1 MRWLGRLFHK
11 RLMEKQLDAE
21 LRFHLEQRVR
31 DFVAS
36 GMDEEEAR
44 RRAHLTF
51 GGLEQ
56 VKQDCR
62 DSRIENHIQD
72 FLRDLQ
78 YAFRSLGKDRRFALI
93 AVFALALGIGA
104 TTVMFSVLYNVVFDP
119 FPYRDFQHSIV
130 FEMRDLASTGDKGEG
145 VRDHYTI
152 PEFLAIRQQ
161 NHVFED
167 IVGNY
172 QLDVLYADGKGTRR
186 FLGGYATTNGFDFL
200 GVPPILGRVFT
211 PDDGKPGA
219 PLVFMMNYRLWQTE
233 FNGDPKMLGK
243 TFFLN
248 GKPRTLVGIM
258 PQRFN
263 GYGSSLWFPLSLYP
277 GADGTVFPV
286 KDPDVIWALARLKK
300 GVSLQAAA
308 ADLDGI
314 LHRLAQTN
322 PGELYPKQFKVVTRT
337 LLDFVVGDFKSTLYA
352 LLAAVFLLLLIACSN
367 VGNLL
372 LARATIRE
380 REIAVR
386 TSLGASRGRLIR
398 QLLVESFVLALAACF
413 AGCLFAYFGIRGL
426 VAIIPRGPIPE
437 ETVIGL
443 NPVVL
448 LFALAI
454 AVLTTVICGLAPA
467 LHAVRGN
474 LQLSMTNSGKG
485 AGGGFH
491 HGKLRAGLVIAEVAL
506 SIVLLTGAGLLMR
519 SFFTLTHVDLGFNPE
534 RLLYT
539 RIVPAVDD
547 RYDTAVKK
555 KLFFEQILQRVKAVP
570 GVTTATVSL
579 SMPPLGGA
587 GSFITIP
594 GKTHS
599 ERWESMVD
607 LCSEGYFQTLGL
619 QLLRGRL
626 LSETDIDSARHV
638 AVVNQAFAR
647 AYFGSEDPLGQKI
660 KFDVLDELPETP
672 HDAYFEVVGVVT
684 DFRNR
689 GLLEPPTHEAFLP
702 HSITGFGHRVIL
714 AKTAVDPNALRAN
727 VQREIWAVDSNAA
740 VADSR
745 SVKDLL
751 AEEAY
756 TQPQFGLIT
765 ISAFAGIGL
774 ALVLVGIFSVMAY
787 TVALQTH
794 EIGVRMAL
802 GAQHGNVVKMVLGK
816 ALRLISV
823 GILIGVLV
831 SLGLTRFLA
840 SQLAGI
846 SATDP
851 VTFFAVITLFLAV
864 GLLASLLPARCAA
877 GIDPLVALRYE

>member
-1 MRWLGRLFHK
+1 MGWFRRLFHK
-11 RLMEKQLDAE
+11 GLTEKRLDAE
-21 LRFHLEQRVR
+21 LRFHLELRVR
-31 DFVAS
+31 DYVAS
-36 GMDEEEAR
+36 GMSPEEAR
-44 RRAHLTF
+44 RHAHLAF

-56 VKQDCR
+56 IKQDCR
-62 DSRIENHIQD
+62 EARIENHVED
-72 FLRDLQ
+72 LLRDFQ
-78 YAFRSLGKDRRFALI
+78 YAWRSLAKDRRFALI

-104 TTVMFSVLYNVVFDP
+104 TTVMFSVIYNVVFDP
-119 FPYRDFQHSIV
+119 FPYRDFQRSIV
-130 FEMRDLASTGDKGEG
+130 FEMRDLTSTGDKDA
-145 VRDHYTI
+145 RDHYTI
-152 PEFLAIRQQ
+152 PEFLAIREQ

-186 FLGGYATTNGFDFL
+186 FLGGYTTTNGFDFL
-200 GVPPILGRVFT
+200 AVPPLLGRFFS
-211 PDDGKPGA
+211 PDEGKPGA

-233 FNGDPKMLGK
+233 FNGDPRILGK

-263 GYGSSLWFPLSLYP
+263 GYGSSLWFPLGLEP
-277 GADGTVFPV
+277 GADGTSFPV
-286 KDPDVIWALARLKK
+286 KDPNVIWALARLKK

-308 ADLDGI
+308 ADLDAI
-314 LHRLAQTN
+314 MHRLSQAN
-322 PGELYPKQFKVVTRT
+322 PGELYPQQFRVVTRT
-337 LLDFVVGDFKSTLYA
+337 LLDFVVGDFKYTLYA

-372 LARATIRE
+372 LARATVRE

-386 TSLGASRGRLIR
+386 ASLGASRRRLIR
-398 QLLVESFVLALAACF
+398 QLLVESFVLAAAACF
-413 AGCLFAYFGIRGL
+413 AGCLFAYFGLKGL

-454 AVLTTVICGLAPA
+454 AALTTLICGLAPA

-474 LQLSMTNSGKG
+474 LHLRMTNGGKG
-485 AGGGFH
+485 AGGSVR

-519 SFFTLTHVDLGFNPE
+519 SFFTLTHVDLGFNPANM
-534 RLLYT
+534 LYA
-539 RIVPAVDD
+539 RVAPAADD
-547 RYDTAVKK
+547 RYDTAAKK
-555 KLFFEQILQRVKAVP
+555 QLFFEQVLQRVQALP
-570 GVTTATVSL
+570 GVITATVSL
-579 SMPPLGGA
+579 SVPPLSGA
-587 GSFITIP
+587 GSFITVP

-619 QLLRGRL
+619 RLLHGRL

-647 AYFGSEDPLGQKI
+647 AYFGSENPLGQKI
-660 KFDVLDELPETP
+660 KFNVFDELPQTP
-672 HDAYFEVVGVVT
+672 HDAYFEIVGVVT

-689 GLLEPPTHEAFLP
+689 GLLEPPAHEAFLP
-702 HSITGFGHRVIL
+702 SSISGFGHRVVL
-714 AKTAVDPNALRAN
+714 AKTAVNPSSLLAS
-727 VQREIWAVDSNAA
+727 VQREIWTVDSNAA
-740 VADSR
+740 VASSG

-756 TQPQFGLIT
+756 TQPRFGLIT

-774 ALVLVGIFSVMAY
+774 ALVLIGIFSVMAY

-802 GAQHGNVVKMVLGK
+802 GAQHGNVLKMVLGRG
-816 ALRLISV
+816 LRLISA
-823 GILIGVLV
+823 GILIGVLA

-840 SQLAGI
+840 SQLSGV

-851 VTFFAVITLFLAV
+851 LTFFAVVTLFLAV
-864 GLLASLLPARCAA
+864 GLLASLLPARRAA